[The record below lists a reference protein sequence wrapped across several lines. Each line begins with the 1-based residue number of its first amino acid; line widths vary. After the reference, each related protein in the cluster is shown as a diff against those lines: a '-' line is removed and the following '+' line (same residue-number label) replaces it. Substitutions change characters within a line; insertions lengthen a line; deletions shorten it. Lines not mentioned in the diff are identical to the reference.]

1 MQALWEQAIAINER
15 LVIKDSGNRQ
25 YRMELATYCNNI
37 AALLRDRD
45 QIAEADRRSR
55 EAVDLLEALARV
67 APTLSIA
74 RADAHSLRGMILAE
88 DDAQGA
94 EREYT
99 AALDLFE
106 QLHADQN
113 LRRLPDFHL
122 RFGDLLLNL
131 AKFPGNRAEVARAR
145 QLLGRAV
152 AAYADMATRIV
163 ASGNRNDAQIAI
175 DNLSRILPEV
185 PEPERTSLTA
195 AYELLQH
202 KLEESSLR
210 K

>member
-1 MQALWEQAIAINER
+1 
-15 LVIKDSGNRQ
+15 
-25 YRMELATYCNNI
+25 
-37 AALLRDRD
+37 
-45 QIAEADRRSR
+45 
-55 EAVDLLEALARV
+55 
-67 APTLSIA
+67 
-74 RADAHSLRGMILAE
+74 MILAE
-88 DDAQGA
+88 DDSLGA

-99 AALDLFE
+99 AALELFE

-131 AKFPGNRAEVARAR
+131 AKFPGNRADVARAR

-152 AAYADMATRIV
+152 SAYADMATRIV

-185 PEPERTSLTA
+185 PEPERASLTA

-210 K
+210 R